1 MEHTSNQNGMEPN
14 PRKKWLSILVLGLFL
29 IFCGLVGYFIGR
41 PMIRFVSEPEQF
53 RLWVGSHGLLS
64 HIAFVGMVAFQ
75 VVLAL
80 IPGEPLEIGAGYAF
94 GFWEGTLLCV
104 IGVLLGGMLVFWM
117 TRKWGTKV
125 VSLFFSMEKIQ
136 SLKFLQD
143 TQRLHVLTFIL
154 FFIPGTPK
162 DLLTYVA
169 GLTPIRFG
177 TYLLIS
183 NLARIPSI
191 VTSTIGGNALGEKN
205 YLFAVIT
212 FLAVGAFSVVGLLL
226 YRKITSWR
234 AEKKDR
240 NASKAGKEAP
250 FLKEGKPEAAEA
262 RSALEELEEGD
273 RGEEAEPEESE
284 GSSEGEE

>member
-14 PRKKWLSILVLGLFL
+14 PRKKWFSILAVGVFL

-53 RLWVGSHGLLS
+53 RLWVRSHGLWS

-75 VVLAL
+75 VVVAL

-94 GFWEGTLLCV
+94 GFWEGTLLC
-104 IGVLLGGMLVFWM
+104 ISGVLLGGALVFWM
-117 TRKWGTKV
+117 TRKWGTKI

-136 SLKFLQD
+136 SLKFLQN

-169 GLTPIRFG
+169 GLTPIRFEV
-177 TYLLIS
+177 YLLIS

-205 YLFAVIT
+205 YLFAIIIFVV
-212 FLAVGAFSVVGLLL
+212 VGVVSVVGLLI
-226 YRKITSWR
+226 YRKITAWR
-234 AEKKDR
+234 AEKKGENR
-240 NASKAGKEAP
+240 NT
-250 FLKEGKPEAAEA
+250 PEARKEVP
-262 RSALEELEEGD
+262 SLEEEKTEAETGQDASEAEEKTT
-273 RGEEAEPEESE
+273 EQEAEP
-284 GSSEGEE
+284 GNPIGEEEEN